1 MPSLKDV
8 VSDLTPFLIDV
19 RRHFHAYPEL
29 SGKECES
36 AKTIRHHLTEA
47 GIHWARCGMETATVA
62 VIEGKGP
69 GKTVLLRAD
78 MDALPVTETSGLPYA
93 SCRQGIMHACG
104 HDCHMA
110 MLLTCA
116 KVLEAT
122 KDQWSGTVKLAFQPA
137 EESGE
142 GALAMIEAGVLD
154 DVDACFALHVW
165 SDVPS
170 GKVALRSGP
179 VMAGT
184 DRFEIHV
191 KGVGGHG
198 AQPHHCVDAV
208 VAGSAIVQQ
217 LQTLVSREVAPT
229 ETAVVTVGTFEA
241 GTRWN
246 VIAGEA
252 KLTGT
257 VRSFNP
263 ALAQQL
269 PDSFIRVVQMTAQAH
284 RATAE
289 VTYVQ
294 MALPTVND
302 PAVTELAK
310 ASATKVFGQDGV
322 YDLSP
327 SMGGEDFCHFL
338 AKKPGCFGF
347 LGVRNEACG
356 AIYGQHHSAYVVD
369 ENALPLGVM
378 LYAQFAIDFLNKN
391 HS

>member
-29 SGKECES
+29 SGQEFES

-142 GALAMIEAGVLD
+142 GALAA
-154 DVDACFALHVW
+154 
-165 SDVPS
+165 SNP
-170 GKVALRSGP
+170 
-179 VMAGT
+179 
-184 DRFEIHV
+184 
-191 KGVGGHG
+191 
-198 AQPHHCVDAV
+198 Q
-208 VAGSAIVQQ
+208 
-217 LQTLVSREVAPT
+217 
-229 ETAVVTVGTFEA
+229 
-241 GTRWN
+241 N
-246 VIAGEA
+246 
-252 KLTGT
+252 GT
-257 VRSFNP
+257 VFLSKRYGLRRSHL
-263 ALAQQL
+263 LAPL
-269 PDSFIRVVQMTAQAH
+269 H
-284 RATAE
+284 R
-289 VTYVQ
+289 
-294 MALPTVND
+294 
-302 PAVTELAK
+302 
-310 ASATKVFGQDGV
+310 
-322 YDLSP
+322 LSWLHLT
-327 SMGGEDFCHFL
+327 SGGGISQWR
-338 AKKPGCFGF
+338 P
-347 LGVRNEACG
+347 
-356 AIYGQHHSAYVVD
+356 
-369 ENALPLGVM
+369 
-378 LYAQFAIDFLNKN
+378 
-391 HS
+391 